1 VLQLTYLNGDER
13 KDDVK
18 HKTQASQIQIM
29 QNSRDFQT
37 ASLFAQE
44 LSKSV
49 YTSS

>member
-18 HKTQASQIQIM
+18 HKTQASQIQIKH
-29 QNSRDFQT
+29 NSRDFQT
-37 ASLFAQE
+37 ASLLAQE
-44 LSKSV
+44 LSKPV